1 MGVDFN
7 PSLPLCLRALKEGI
21 GYYSQSPRCTP
32 YYRQYPLLVISA
44 VIALVLI
51 SLIPLIKALRKK

>member
-1 MGVDFN
+1 MGMDN
-7 PSLPLCLRALKEGI
+7 
-21 GYYSQSPRCTP
+21 
-32 YYRQYPLLVISA
+32 LVISA